1 MNKLYYNHFKA
12 SGLEIL
18 NISDLFCEIFKF
30 CENMNTKNF
39 MKSVF
44 GHIFMKFKYFAKQI
58 TYSEAQDQ
66 VFKMIYNLFTF

>member
-1 MNKLYYNHFKA
+1 
-12 SGLEIL
+12 
-18 NISDLFCEIFKF
+18 
-30 CENMNTKNF
+30 MNTKNF